1 MSYPIVL
8 SLFELWWH
16 ILMHVGTVMQRYP
29 IILFQRTGNYISS
42 EGPSRLPKS
51 VLEYKMLSDLN
62 RATYAEGA
70 IIKGV
75 EFNPVFQ
82 VALVAGFSKT
92 NGSASLF
99 QVCNLLQT
107 CQIP

>member
-1 MSYPIVL
+1 MSYPTVL
-8 SLFELWWH
+8 SLFEWSYSMWWY
-16 ILMHVGTVMQRYP
+16 IFICAGIVIQRYP
-29 IILFQRTGNYISS
+29 VILFQRTGNYISS

-75 EFNPVFQ
+75 EFNPIFQ

-92 NGSASLF
+92 NGSATLF
-99 QVCNLLQT
+99 QVCNLL
-107 CQIP
+107 